1 MIEKNPHHVIFM
13 QCIIRLHKIGGVV
26 CRSRNDEKSGKVGH
40 PTHTHKTDS
49 HSCER
54 GVWVLKSSRVKEK
67 KKRERVVVVVVLHP
81 EPERTK
87 KKKGRYRSC
96 RGRQMAVHQENDDH
110 H

>member
-40 PTHTHKTDS
+40 PTHTQNRLTLLREGCMGFKVV
-49 HSCER
+49 
-54 GVWVLKSSRVKEK
+54 GRVKEK